1 MRKEEEKFRKKALTK
16 ESIREEIK
24 NKREK
29 LSREDVEDK
38 SKLVKEKLFSLPEFQ
53 VAKTIAFYVALK
65 KSNEVETEGMIKE
78 ALAMGKQVLVPI
90 ADLIE
95 NRIILSE
102 IKNWDDLVPGS
113 FGILEPLPEVRKIYP
128 YEAVRLAIVPG
139 VAFDLEG
146 HRIGYGFGYYDKFL
160 SSLTRYQTKIG
171 LAFEFQVVEK
181 LPNEEHDI
189 RVGKVITEDRIIECE

>member
-1 MRKEEEKFRKKALTK
+1 MIREEEKFREKTVTK

-53 VAKTIAFYVALK
+53 AAKTIAFYVALK

-78 ALAMGKQVLVPI
+78 ALTMGKQVLVPI
-90 ADLIE
+90 TDLIE

-139 VAFDLEG
+139 VAFDLEC
-146 HRIGYGFGYYDKFL
+146 HRVGYGLGFYDSFL
-160 SSLTRYQTKIG
+160 SKLTKYIPKIG
-171 LAFEFQVVEK
+171 LAFEMQIMEN
-181 LPNEEHDI
+181 LPKESHDI
-189 RVGKVITEDRIIECE
+189 KLDKIITEERIIE